1 MRGRTRRHNPP
12 TAESMALDSLRDQ
25 YVHGSLELDELE
37 RQIEKVLTD
46 PTAALSAIVSRPRR
60 LPDPMTPQTH

>member
-1 MRGRTRRHNPP
+1 
-12 TAESMALDSLRDQ
+12 MALDNLRDQ

-37 RQIEKVLTD
+37 RQIERVLTD